1 MSGCSILLSFTCC
14 ATTAWTMR
22 ALRLYSHDGGSVE
35 LNRARRMHR
44 VWERCT
50 QSSLKLCSIPSRTNG
65 RRTLVSLNEQL
76 QMLPVADFPSRT
88 NGRRTLVSLNEQL
101 QMLPLPRWMC
111 APSPPLI
118 LLNFDGSRKFSV
130 TRQLYVCCRLSRK
143 SLRPAKPP
151 WRRRVVFMMQ

>member
-76 QMLPVADFPSRT
+76 QMLP
-88 NGRRTLVSLNEQL
+88 
-101 QMLPLPRWMC
+101 LPRWMC